1 MKKNFEIMQYIATI
15 YRHQMTVLNHNL
27 TESGITAG
35 MYPFLISIEKFPGLS
50 LMKLSKYLLI
60 DRATTTKAVTK
71 LLNSGL
77 IEKTPDGKD
86 KRAFNLYLTPKG
98 ENACRIIKV
107 EAADFLKEMVKD
119 IPEEEYIQTIN
130 TLDQVL
136 KNIKNMHNSIK
147 KEC

>member
-1 MKKNFEIMQYIATI
+1 MKKKFEIMQYIAAI

-35 MYPFLISIEKFPGLS
+35 TYPFLVSIKRDPGLS
-50 LMKLSKYLLI
+50 LMTLSKYLVI

-71 LLNSGL
+71 LLKSGL
-77 IEKTPDGKD
+77 IEKIPDAKD

-98 ENACRIIKV
+98 EKAYRVIKV
-107 EAADFLKEMVKD
+107 EAADFLKEMIKD
-119 IPEEEYIQTIN
+119 IPEEEYLQTID

-136 KNIKNMHNSIK
+136 KNIKDMHNEIK
-147 KEC
+147 KV